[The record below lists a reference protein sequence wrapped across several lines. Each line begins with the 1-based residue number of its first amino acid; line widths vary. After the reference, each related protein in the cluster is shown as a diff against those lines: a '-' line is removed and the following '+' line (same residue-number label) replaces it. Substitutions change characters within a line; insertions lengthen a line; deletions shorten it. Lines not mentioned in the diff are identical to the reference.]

1 MGDRK
6 TEKKIRNYRKFAIEC
21 LTDAVKY
28 DGERQHE
35 NDEKNSE
42 SWKKKSKGKDI
53 WQLCTYVT

>member
-28 DGERQHE
+28 DVERQHE
-35 NDEKNSE
+35 NDEKKLRKLE
-42 SWKKKSKGKDI
+42 KKSKGKDI